1 MREAGGGRN
10 DLNLRRKL
18 SFHLPPAP
26 TSVGACPLPLGSAA
40 RPRTTGFVED
50 WWRTEDYDRRRRSI
64 ANALKPMAR
73 SERAEGS
80 GTEVIVELMA
90 SFAVVAA
97 ANPDN
102 FRAPAA

>member
-1 MREAGGGRN
+1 MDTLLRWNAGGWRWKVEGRA
-10 DLNLRRKL
+10 LPMV
-18 SFHLPPAP
+18 FHLPPAP
-26 TSVGACPLPLGSAA
+26 FHLSSGPVLRVLLRIGWGL
-40 RPRTTGFVED
+40 R
-50 WWRTEDYDRRRRSI
+50 DYDRRRRSI

-102 FRAPAA
+102 FRAPA